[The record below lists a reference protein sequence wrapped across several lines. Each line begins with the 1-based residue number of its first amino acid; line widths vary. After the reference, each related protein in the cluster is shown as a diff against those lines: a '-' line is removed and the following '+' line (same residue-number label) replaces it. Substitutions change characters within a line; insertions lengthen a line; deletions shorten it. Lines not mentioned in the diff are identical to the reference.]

1 MLSSREKFLNQSMR
15 TQPQLLQS
23 NKQLFVQSESA
34 LADLRVTDHTQLLC
48 HFVGE
53 LLSCL
58 RPSVFR
64 TNLCGLQT
72 KTFVP
77 VLSGGASPWDNM
89 PSTGS

>member
-1 MLSSREKFLNQSMR
+1 MLSIREKFLNQSMR

-53 LLSCL
+53 LLSL
-58 RPSVFR
+58 A
-64 TNLCGLQT
+64 L
-72 KTFVP
+72 
-77 VLSGGASPWDNM
+77 
-89 PSTGS
+89 